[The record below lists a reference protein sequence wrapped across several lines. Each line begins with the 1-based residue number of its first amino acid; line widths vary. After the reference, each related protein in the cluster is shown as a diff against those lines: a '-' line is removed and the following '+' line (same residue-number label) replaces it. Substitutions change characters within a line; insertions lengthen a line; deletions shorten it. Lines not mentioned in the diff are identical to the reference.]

1 MRHCRILILESEP
14 QNSHRN
20 IGEYEVDFMKW
31 YDDRISPYFAKVI
44 RHLPFISESFL
55 YQKKWK
61 KDLNIYDWII
71 TFDGSVNKKAL
82 YYMKKRNAAGKMILA
97 FDNRIGK
104 REREL
109 HYCADYLQIRQITY
123 SDLDAQKYN
132 IRFVPQ
138 FWDYE
143 QCIEKSLVSDP
154 SQEVIWDLVFVGRA
168 KKRLESIKKIEKSAQ
183 KAGLKT
189 NFWIV
194 SDKTGEGV
202 HTQERSYESYLQ
214 DVIKS
219 NAVLDVVGENNWGL
233 TWRPMEALFLK
244 KKLITNYSDIKK
256 SDFYEAY
263 HENIMILENGNEN
276 QIGDF
281 LRKPYHC
288 CSLDLKKYTYE
299 GWLDQLCGPN

>member
-1 MRHCRILILESEP
+1 MRHCRILILENEP
-14 QNSHRN
+14 KSPHRN
-20 IGEYEVDFMKW
+20 IGEYEVDFMKL
-31 YDDRISPYFAKVI
+31 YDDQISPCFAKVI

-55 YQKKWK
+55 YQKRWK
-61 KDLNIYDWII
+61 KDLNVYDWII
-71 TFDGSVNKKAL
+71 TFDASVNKKAL
-82 YYMKKRNAAGKMILA
+82 CYIDKRKCSEKMILV

-104 REREL
+104 RESEL
-109 HYCADYLQIRQITY
+109 HRYAERLGIRQVTY

-143 QCIEKSLVSDP
+143 RYQKVVLLPEQP
-154 SQEVIWDLVFVGRA
+154 QEDKWDLIFIGRA
-168 KKRLESIKKIEKSAQ
+168 KKRLEKIKEIEKNVQ
-183 KAGLKT
+183 QEGLKT

-194 SDKTGEGV
+194 SDKAEEGT
-202 HTQERSYESYLQ
+202 HSQARSYESYLQ
-214 DVIKS
+214 DVIRS
-219 NAVLDVVGENNWGL
+219 NTILDVVGENNWGL

-263 HENIMILENGNEN
+263 HENIMILKNGNEN

-281 LRKPYHC
+281 LKKPYESC
-288 CSLDLKKYTYE
+288 AMELKKYTYE
-299 GWLDQLCGPN
+299 GWLDQLCKLN